1 MGASDLDWSAL
12 DLSKDPVPGGKN
24 TIDAL
29 ASQFSENGKRCQE
42 VSQSIT
48 SVCGKAPDFKGDS
61 AKQLQQSLSQ
71 VAQFAGRLS
80 EVHGNIN
87 QALRSWGSAVDTSQ
101 DKAYKDCRRAMDLR
115 DSIAK
120 NRKKIDQAKQT
131 LKKTSDNLKSVRQT
145 NGDSMSRET
154 NRLLGVID
162 STNKSITRYQRLV
175 ADDNAEINQL
185 KREVSQVRE
194 QYKDAA
200 KKTKNDLDGCV
211 DEATAKAMQLSTLN
225 HSFTVGSGL
234 STGFEV
240 LSGIA
245 ELMKADPVLIEGL
258 KTAGLIGEGL
268 SGNWYAPI
276 VSGLIEGGD
285 LVAPTSTVAGDVFTV
300 AAKAAV
306 KVVGKAAA
314 ISGFGSLVGGV
325 AEGFDTYYE
334 RNEAYGGQA
343 AIQDAL
349 VHGAITTFG
358 GIAGASTGAGV
369 GAIVGSIIAPGAG
382 TAAGAII
389 GLIGGVALPALANG
403 FYDNT
408 VKRGQGDDLSDHIWN
423 NVW

>member
-12 DLSKDPVPGGKN
+12 DLSKNPVPGGKN

-175 ADDNAEINQL
+175 AGDNAEINQL

-211 DEATAKAMQLSTLN
+211 DEATTKAMQLSTLN

-234 STGFEV
+234 SAGFEV

-245 ELMKADPVLIEGL
+245 ELMKADPALIEGL

-276 VSGLIEGGD
+276 VGGLVEGGD
-285 LVAPTSTVAGDVFTV
+285 LVAPASKTTGNIL
-300 AAKAAV
+300 KAA
-306 KVVGKAAA
+306 GKAASKA
-314 ISGFGSLVGGV
+314 GTISGVGSLIGGV
-325 AEGFDTYYE
+325 ADASGTYYE
-334 RNEAYGGQA
+334 RKEAYGEPA
-343 AIQDAL
+343 ATQDAL
-349 VHGAITTFG
+349 VHGAFTTVG
-358 GIAGASTGAGV
+358 GISGAATGAYIGAIAGSAV
-369 GAIVGSIIAPGAG
+369 PGIGTVAGAIVG
-382 TAAGAII
+382 
-389 GLIGGVALPALANG
+389 LIVGVAIPAFGNG
-403 FYDNT
+403 IYDT
-408 VKRGQGDDLSDHIWN
+408 AVKRGQGDGLGGHIRN

>member
-12 DLSKDPVPGGKN
+12 DLSKNPVPGGKS

-42 VSQSIT
+42 VSNSIT
-48 SVCGKAPDFKGDS
+48 SACGKAPDFKGDS

-80 EVHGNIN
+80 EVYENID

-101 DKAYKDCRRAMDLR
+101 DTAYRDCRKAMNLR
-115 DSIAK
+115 DSTAK
-120 NRKKIDQAKQT
+120 NRKKIDQAKQS
-131 LKKTSDNLKSVRQT
+131 LKRTSDNLERVRQT
-145 NGDSMSRET
+145 NGDSMSRDT
-154 NRLLGVID
+154 NRLLGIID
-162 STNKSITRYQRLV
+162 STNENITRYQGQI
-175 ADDNAEINQL
+175 ADDNAEINRL
-185 KREVSQVRE
+185 KLEVSQARE

-200 KKTKNDLDGCV
+200 RKTTNDLDGCV

-234 STGFEV
+234 SAGFEA

-245 ELMKADPVLIEGL
+245 ELMKADPALIEGL

-276 VSGLIEGGD
+276 VGGLVEGGD
-285 LVAPTSTVAGDVFTV
+285 LVAPASKATGNIL
-300 AAKAAV
+300 KAAS
-306 KVVGKAAA
+306 KAASKA
-314 ISGFGSLVGGV
+314 GKISGFGSLVGGV
-325 AEGFDTYYE
+325 ADASGTYFE
-334 RNEAYGGQA
+334 RKEVYGEQA
-343 AIQDAL
+343 ATQDAL
-349 VHGAITTFG
+349 VHGAFTTVGGFG
-358 GIAGASTGAGV
+358 GAVAGAYTGTLIGTAFAPGV
-369 GAIVGSIIAPGAG
+369 GTI
-382 TAAGAII
+382 AGAII
-389 GLIGGVALPALANG
+389 GLIVGVAIPAVGNG

-408 VKRGQGDDLSDHIWN
+408 VERGQGDGLRDHIRD

>member
-12 DLSKDPVPGGKN
+12 DLSKNPVSGGKS

-42 VSQSIT
+42 VSHSIT
-48 SVCGKAPDFKGDS
+48 SACGKAPDFKGDS

-80 EVHGNIN
+80 EVYENID

-101 DKAYKDCRRAMDLR
+101 DTAYRDCRKAMNLR
-115 DSIAK
+115 DSTAK
-120 NRKKIDQAKQT
+120 NRKKINQAKQS
-131 LKKTSDNLKSVRQT
+131 LKRTSDNLERVRQT

-154 NRLLGVID
+154 NRLLGIID
-162 STNKSITRYQRLV
+162 STNESITRYQGQI
-175 ADDNAEINQL
+175 ADDNAEINRL
-185 KREVSQVRE
+185 KLEVSQVRE

-200 KKTKNDLDGCV
+200 RKTKNDLDGCV

-225 HSFTVGSGL
+225 RSFTVGSGL
-234 STGFEV
+234 SAGFEA

-245 ELMKADPVLIEGL
+245 ELMKADPALIEGL

-268 SGNWYAPI
+268 SGNWFAPI

-285 LVAPTSTVAGDVFTV
+285 LVASTSTTAGDVFLV
-300 AAKAAV
+300 AAKAAT
-306 KVVGKAAA
+306 KIVGNAVA

-325 AEGFDTYYE
+325 AEGFDTYYG
-334 RNEAYGGQA
+334 RREAYGEQA

-349 VHGAITTFG
+349 VHGVITTLG
-358 GIAGASTGAGV
+358 GVTGAAV
-369 GAIVGSIIAPGAG
+369 GAIVGSIIPGPG
-382 TAAGAII
+382 TVAGAIV
-389 GLIGGVALPALANG
+389 GLIGGVALPAMING

-408 VKRGQGDDLSDHIWN
+408 VKRGQGDDLSDHIRD